1 MPFPELFEWYDIAIK
16 DNKSEN
22 QKLEAAHKK
31 AEEQS
36 KRRTR

>member
-16 DNKSEN
+16 DNQSEN
-22 QKLEAAHKK
+22 QKLEAAQKK